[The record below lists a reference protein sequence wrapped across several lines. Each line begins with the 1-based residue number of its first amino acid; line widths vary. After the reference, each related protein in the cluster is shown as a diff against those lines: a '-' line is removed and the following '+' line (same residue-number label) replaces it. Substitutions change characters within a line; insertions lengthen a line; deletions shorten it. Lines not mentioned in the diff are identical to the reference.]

1 MQFGLFGVTN
11 EKYKVFYQKYRQ
23 SVEQIDPKIADD
35 VIKQYFERRY
45 IWTVGMGMFIIGFL
59 FGIIA
64 S

>member
-1 MQFGLFGVTN
+1 MKSI
-11 EKYKVFYQKYRQ
+11 KYFTKNIDNQW
-23 SVEQIDPKIADD
+23 EQIDPKIADD

-45 IWTVGMGMFIIGFL
+45 IWTVGIGMFIIGFL